1 MPSTMALDVH
11 VVDAPSRQ
19 GLTGEWP
26 ACQFEK
32 AIHAYIFHGAGVDI
46 YNRFAFLRRM
56 IDYYADASYANG
68 ELDFVVA
75 QIDQLLPHLTA
86 NKSAVDTLKLF
97 RTLCVDARAAGKSV
111 FLYCD

>member
-1 MPSTMALDVH
+1 MALDVH

-26 ACQFEK
+26 ACQFEEP
-32 AIHAYIFHGAGVDI
+32 IHSYIFHGAGVDV
-46 YNRFAFLRRM
+46 YSRFAYLRRM
-56 IDYYADASYANG
+56 IDFYADASYSKD
-68 ELDFVVA
+68 ELSFVVA
-75 QIDQLLPHLTA
+75 EIDRLLPHLAA

-97 RTLCVDARAAGKSV
+97 RTICVDAREAGKSV